1 MASYL
6 SSIGEGSWSTEGINT
21 VYVENTTDV
30 RCESSHLT
38 SFAVLVDVA
47 GGHSVSWYQQL
58 LCFCYMGLC
67 LSSLASTGYT
77 ANRDICTD
85 GSVVYW
91 LCNIHL
97 VSLAHGHLLPDV
109 WVCYNCQQWFS
120 AIHSI
125 SLCFCIQRTM
135 VFPCAVKSYSPL
147 CTILSISTWRCLC
160 CALTLSL

>member
-1 MASYL
+1 M

-21 VYVENTTDV
+21 VYVENTTNV

-47 GGHSVSWYQQL
+47 GGHSVRWHQQP
-58 LCFCYMGLC
+58 LCFATCKLC
-67 LSSLASTGYT
+67 LSSHAFTGYT
-77 ANRDICTD
+77 ASRDICTE
-85 GSVVYW
+85 GSVVHW

-109 WVCYNCQQWFS
+109 WVCYYCQQWFGTIS
-120 AIHSI
+120 SI
-125 SLCFCIQRTM
+125 SLCLLHLMKPTM
-135 VFPCAVKSYSPL
+135 VFLCAVKSYSPL